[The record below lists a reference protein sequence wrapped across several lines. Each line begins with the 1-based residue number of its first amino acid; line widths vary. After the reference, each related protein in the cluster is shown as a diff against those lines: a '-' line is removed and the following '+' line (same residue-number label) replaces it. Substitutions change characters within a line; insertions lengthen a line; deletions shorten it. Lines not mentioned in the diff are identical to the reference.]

1 MLGLS
6 SNTVL
11 VKPRLI
17 DAILRVLLFSNL
29 LRLVSVFDAIDTSSK
44 DTSNRP
50 IVLQYSY
57 DML

>member
-6 SNTVL
+6 SNAVL

-29 LRLVSVFDAIDTSSK
+29 LRLVSVFDAIDTISK
-44 DTSNRP
+44 DRPTSNRP
-50 IVLQYSY
+50 IVLQ
-57 DML
+57 